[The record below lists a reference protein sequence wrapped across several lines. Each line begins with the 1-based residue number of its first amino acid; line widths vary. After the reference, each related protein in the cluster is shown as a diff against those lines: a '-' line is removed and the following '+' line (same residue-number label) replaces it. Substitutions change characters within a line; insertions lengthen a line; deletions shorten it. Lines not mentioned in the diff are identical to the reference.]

1 MITNQP
7 QAQLAA
13 IGARHRAAHLVQQAG
28 YTLGIAALAGTPL
41 AGLLPANF
49 LAEAARVRDDVDKLR
64 QDKTA
69 MTAEA
74 RQATGTQNSAVR
86 EVKDWRRTVVSRCL
100 RAVHAGL
107 AMPDELT
114 QMGNQRTVPDVL
126 EALSKTIRLLK
137 ENAAALATI
146 GPDVAPL
153 IESGSKLY
161 QALDQADN
169 TQEQTRSAQ
178 LPAAAI
184 AFNAKK
190 GELYAALKIIN
201 EAGHEL
207 FTKDPEA
214 SARYN
219 LSLLYRRGHAAAA
232 PEPTPPAP
240 APSPAVGNA

>member
-7 QAQLAA
+7 QPQLAS

-49 LAEAARVRDDVDKLR
+49 LDEATRVRDDVDKLR

-69 MTAEA
+69 VAAEA
-74 RQATGTQNSAVR
+74 KQATGTQNSTLR
-86 EVKDWRRTVVSRCL
+86 EVKDWRRAVASRCL

-107 AMPDELT
+107 TIPDELT
-114 QMGNQRTVPDVL
+114 QMGNPRAVPDVL
-126 EALSKTIRLLK
+126 EALSQTIRLLK
-137 ENAAALATI
+137 DHAAALSTI

-153 IESGSKLY
+153 IETGTKLY
-161 QALDQADN
+161 QALDQADQ
-169 TQEQTRSAQ
+169 TQEQARSAQ
-178 LPAAAI
+178 LPAAAV

-207 FTKDPEA
+207 FSKDPEA
-214 SARYN
+214 SARFN
-219 LSLLYRRGHAAAA
+219 LSLLYRRGHAPA
-232 PEPTPPAP
+232 PAPTPPAP
-240 APSPAVGNA
+240 PPAP